1 MLSKILHPAE
11 AEAAESY
18 VFQTVSGAASPS
30 RRGASNPPQGRRADD
45 TRDGRESHDSGPLRE
60 RIASLELQLTQ
71 QAATIRKD
79 SLREGEA
86 QGRARAE
93 AEMKPIVEKMGRTIQ
108 QVLDTK
114 PALRKQV
121 EEEAVQLALAVSRRI
136 LRRELSIDPSALH
149 GLVQAAFERVAR
161 QETTRVVVHPDQAV
175 QVRAALASATTRN
188 IEVVPDGSRE
198 SGTLIFETTRGS
210 VDASLDSQLR
220 EIELGLADR
229 LKWH

>member
-1 MLSKILHPAE
+1 
-11 AEAAESY
+11 
-18 VFQTVSGAASPS
+18 
-30 RRGASNPPQGRRADD
+30 
-45 TRDGRESHDSGPLRE
+45 
-60 RIASLELQLTQ
+60 
-71 QAATIRKD
+71 
-79 SLREGEA
+79 
-86 QGRARAE
+86 
-93 AEMKPIVEKMGRTIQ
+93 
-108 QVLDTK
+108 
-114 PALRKQV
+114 LRKQV

>member
-1 MLSKILHPAE
+1 
-11 AEAAESY
+11 
-18 VFQTVSGAASPS
+18 
-30 RRGASNPPQGRRADD
+30 
-45 TRDGRESHDSGPLRE
+45 
-60 RIASLELQLTQ
+60 
-71 QAATIRKD
+71 
-79 SLREGEA
+79 
-86 QGRARAE
+86 
-93 AEMKPIVEKMGRTIQ
+93 
-108 QVLDTK
+108 
-114 PALRKQV
+114 LRKQV
-121 EEEAVQLALAVSRRI
+121 EEEAVQLSLAVSRRI

-175 QVRAALASATTRN
+175 QVRAALAAATTRN

-229 LKWH
+229 LKWR

>member
-1 MLSKILHPAE
+1 MLSRILHPHDTE
-11 AEAAESY
+11 SIESY
-18 VFQTVSGAASPS
+18 VFQTVSNMPAAS
-30 RRGASNPPQGRRADD
+30 RRGASNPPQGRRGDD
-45 TRDGRESHDSGPLRE
+45 NRESHDSAAGPLRE
-60 RIASLELQLTQ
+60 RIAALELQLTQ

-79 SLREGEA
+79 SLREGET

-93 AEMKPIVEKMGRTIQ
+93 AEMKPITEKMGRTIQ
-108 QVLDTK
+108 QILDTK

-161 QETTRVVVHPDQAV
+161 QETTRIVVHPDQAA
-175 QVRAALASATTRN
+175 QVRAALAAATTRN

>member
-1 MLSKILHPAE
+1 MLSKILHPAD
-11 AEAAESY
+11 AESVESY
-18 VFQTVSGAASPS
+18 VFQVVSDAPAAT
-30 RRGASNPPQGRRADD
+30 RRGASSQGRHAEDS
-45 TRDGRESHDSGPLRE
+45 RESRDSAAAGTLRE
-60 RIASLELQLTQ
+60 RITALELQLTQ
-71 QAATIRKD
+71 QAAIIRKD
-79 SLREGEA
+79 ALREGEA

-93 AEMKPIVEKMGRTIQ
+93 AELKPLTEKMGRTIQ
-108 QVLDTK
+108 LILDAK

-175 QVRAALASATTRN
+175 QVRAALAAATTRN

-198 SGTLIFETTRGS
+198 SGTLIFETSRGS

>member
-1 MLSKILHPAE
+1 MLSKILHTGDAR
-11 AEAAESY
+11 AAERY
-18 VFQTVSGAASPS
+18 VFRPVANTNPVT
-30 RRGASNPPQGRRADD
+30 RRGAANPAQGRRADD
-45 TRDGRESHDSGPLRE
+45 ARETQDAGPLHE
-60 RIASLELQLTQ
+60 RIAELERQLAQ

-79 SLREGEA
+79 ALREGEA

-93 AEMKPIVEKMGRTIQ
+93 AELKPIAEKMGQTMRQI
-108 QVLDTK
+108 LDTK
-114 PALRKQV
+114 PVLRKQV
-121 EEEAVQLALAVSRRI
+121 EEEAVQLSLAIARRI

-149 GLVQAAFERVAR
+149 GLVQAAFDRVAR
-161 QETTRVVVHPDQAV
+161 QETTRVVAHPDQAG
-175 QVRAALASATTRN
+175 QVRAALAAATTRN
-188 IEVVPDGSRE
+188 IEVVADGSRE

>member
-1 MLSKILHPAE
+1 MLSKILHTGDAR
-11 AEAAESY
+11 AAERY
-18 VFQTVSGAASPS
+18 VFRPVANTNPVT
-30 RRGASNPPQGRRADD
+30 RRGAANPAQGRRADD
-45 TRDGRESHDSGPLRE
+45 ARETQDAGPLHE
-60 RIASLELQLTQ
+60 RIAELERQLAQ

-79 SLREGEA
+79 ALREGEA

-93 AEMKPIVEKMGRTIQ
+93 AELKPIAEKMGQTMRQI
-108 QVLDTK
+108 LDTK
-114 PALRKQV
+114 PVLRKQV
-121 EEEAVQLALAVSRRI
+121 EEEAVQLSLAIARRI

-149 GLVQAAFERVAR
+149 GLVQAAFDRVAR
-161 QETTRVVVHPDQAV
+161 QETTRVVAHP
-175 QVRAALASATTRN
+175 VRAALAAATTRN
-188 IEVVPDGSRE
+188 IEVVADGSRE